1 MSGEV
6 ESCFSLKERVL
17 IEQKQYQLEFEP
29 SSIYRTENPYINLA
43 GKILLRPFFILISA
57 QGKEA
62 QSAEIWA
69 QFVFLNGESW

>member
-43 GKILLRPFFILISA
+43 GKILLRPFFIPLVPRE
-57 QGKEA
+57 KK
-62 QSAEIWA
+62 
-69 QFVFLNGESW
+69 LNQLKFEPSSFF